1 MLLYHECHY
10 IEAHA
15 FYCFDFVSFIGT
27 QSVASCRKKLKKGDI
42 NFTTRE
48 NNANT
53 CDNGDTS
60 TTPTCND
67 TSTTTHNCTTA
78 AATKYI
84 DITTTSS
91 TELFRSAALCTTVAT
106 NRLTSDCLFIASVT
120 SPIASINTVEID
132 SAFQQ
137 NSDDSNQPEISNF
150 TQRLS
155 KSEVPFGTPLSYET
169 IKDNDKQCFLLTGLK
184 KDVLQ
189 CLIIYL
195 KSYHSET

>member
-27 QSVASCRKKLKKGDI
+27 QSVAPCRKKLKKGDI

-106 NRLTSDCLFIASVT
+106 NRLTSDCLFITPVT
-120 SPIASINTVEID
+120 SPIASINTVE
-132 SAFQQ
+132 
-137 NSDDSNQPEISNF
+137 
-150 TQRLS
+150 
-155 KSEVPFGTPLSYET
+155 SEVPFGTPLSYET